1 MNRALERAGV
11 KSVGDLAEAA
21 GVRQGMEWLTREK
34 QWVNEQ
40 HLRISRISAPTFF
53 EQERA
58 EAMASSLRELGC
70 EARLD
75 GAGNVVARPRKTPEE
90 PYIVLSAHL
99 DTVLAARTP
108 EEIVAEP
115 GGRLRGPGVSDN
127 GSGLA
132 ALLAIAGAIEAA
144 PALEDRHCGLLLLAN
159 VCEEGEGNLSG
170 MRHFCDESPLG
181 EQARAFV
188 VLDGPATDHITCA
201 ALESRR
207 YEVSF
212 SGPGGHSWS
221 DFGVGNPAHAL
232 SRAVAHF
239 LEGQDGAKSEAGS
252 RTSYNFG
259 VMEGGTSIN
268 AIPASARA
276 KVDLRSESNQKM
288 EELCSLLADSVER
301 GAELENASATAGKV
315 TAKVRL
321 IGSRP
326 GGRLSEQASILAFLK
341 AVDSHLGIRARQD
354 CASTDA
360 NIPLSKGLQAVSIGA
375 GGQGGGAHTPLE
387 WFHSG
392 GRDLG
397 LKRVLLL
404 ISLLMRD
411 PLLGRGGE

>member
-1 MNRALERAGV
+1 MTKALERAGV
-11 KSVGDLAEAA
+11 KAVADLAEAA
-21 GVRQGMEWLTREK
+21 GVRQCLEWFTREK

-40 HLRISRISAPTFF
+40 HLRISRIPAPTFF
-53 EQERA
+53 ERERA
-58 EAMASSLRELGC
+58 EAMASALRELGC

-75 GAGNVVARPRKTPEE
+75 GAGNVVARPRKTPGE

-132 ALLAIAGAIEAA
+132 ALLAIAGALDAA
-144 PALEDRHCGLLLLAN
+144 PMLEGLHCGLLLLAN

-170 MRHFCDESPLG
+170 MRHFCEESPLG

-188 VLDGPATDHITCA
+188 VLDGPATDYITCS

-207 YEVSF
+207 YEVTF

-239 LEGQDGAKSEAGS
+239 LDGQDGSRRETGS

-259 VMEGGTSIN
+259 VIEGGTSIN
-268 AIPASARA
+268 SIPNSARA
-276 KVDLRSESNQKM
+276 KVDLRSESNQRM
-288 EELCSLLADSVER
+288 EGLCSLLAESVER
-301 GAELENASATAGKV
+301 GVELENASATAGKV
-315 TAKVRL
+315 TARVRL

-326 GGRLSEQASILAFLK
+326 GGRLPEQAPILSFLK

-397 LKRVLLL
+397 LKRILLL

-411 PLLGRGGE
+411 PLLARGGE